1 MSPAAAPPPPP
12 VSRAAR
18 RGLGWLD
25 VRTLKL
31 TWPLLLLTPVL
42 LVLVAAGVLAQGVGQ
57 IVNTNALR
65 WERAQ
70 HGAVVHLARYS
81 DSCDPAH
88 FEAYRADMGALKAF
102 ESARRALFA
111 PAADRDAAMLSYQRA
126 GLPAWEA
133 RLLVWL
139 LPLLQP
145 LPVHRAVSDIWEQA
159 NAVARDID
167 RQAHTLHGRVLQG
180 CRDPG
185 QHPALLAEVYAV
197 TERLAPLRKALDQA
211 ASQARWRLGMG
222 VLVCMAALALPFTG
236 AGYWLTARLQ
246 RRAAAGAVALAES
259 EQRLQLALAGS
270 GYGLWEL
277 QLGSGAVACSATM
290 MALLGQADR
299 EQLLARDSFLGLL
312 HPQDRGTFTTALQAR
327 TADGGRLEIEVR
339 LRRQDGG
346 YGWFKLAGRTVPAE
360 GRPAERM
367 IGSVSD
373 ITERRAMQ
381 RALEEELALRR
392 NALQSL
398 RGALARLDTVEAL
411 PGAAQAAHAAPA
423 AASPAVEQTQDE
435 ITVTTEALARVG
447 ARLREVNERLEAV
460 LALSPDAFVSFDAQQ
475 RISLASP
482 AVGALTG
489 LDLAALQGQAAT
501 AFFAQLQALSRS
513 DLPLPGLQA
522 LLALGDGEPLTLEL
536 ATQPPRTLS
545 LLLREGSH
553 PKVRHVLCLRD
564 VTHQR
569 QVERLKSEFIAVAA
583 HELRTPMTSIY
594 GFVELMMRRNL
605 GEDARR
611 ELYAT
616 IHKHCRLMVSILDDL
631 MNLGHLEARQ
641 ALALQVRE
649 IDLRALL
656 RSTARAWPVPAGR
669 EAPRLHAAAW
679 PEARVLADGVQLV
692 RVINN
697 VLSNAYKYSPDG
709 GPVDITLTRQP
720 GAAGGAD
727 EVCIRIVDQG
737 MGMTP
742 EQLARVGERFYRADG
757 SGHIP
762 GTGLGMSLVMEIVRL
777 HGGQLRL
784 HSDPD
789 VGTQVDVCL
798 PALAARGDDPGPVT
812 VL

>member
-1 MSPAAAPPPPP
+1 MSSSAAPPNPP
-12 VSRAAR
+12 VARAAR
-18 RGLGWLD
+18 RWLQPLD
-25 VRTLKL
+25 GRTLRL
-31 TWPLLLLTPVL
+31 TWPMLLLTPVL

-70 HGAVVHLARYS
+70 QGAVVHLARYS

-88 FEAYRADMGALKAF
+88 FEAYRADMAALQAF
-102 ESARRALFA
+102 ESARRARLA
-111 PAADRDAAMLSYQRA
+111 PAADRDAALLSYQRA

-145 LPVHRAVSDIWEQA
+145 LPLHRAVSDIWEQA

-167 RQAHTLHGRVLQG
+167 RHAQVLHARVRQG
-180 CRDPG
+180 CGDAGP
-185 QHPALLAEVYAV
+185 HPALLAGLYTA
-197 TERLAPLRKALDQA
+197 TERLAPLRTALDQA
-211 ASQARWRLGMG
+211 AGQARWRLGMG
-222 VLVCMAALALPFTG
+222 VLVGMAALALPLTG
-236 AGYWLTARLQ
+236 AGYLLTARLQ

-277 QLGSGAVACSATM
+277 RLDSGAVACSGTM
-290 MALLGQADR
+290 MALLGQAGC

-312 HPQDRGTFTTALQAR
+312 HPQDRSAFAAALQAR
-327 TADGGRLEIEVR
+327 SADGERLEIELR

-346 YGWFKLAGRTVPAE
+346 YGWFKLAGRTVQA
-360 GRPAERM
+360 GGGPAERM

-392 NALQSL
+392 TALHSL
-398 RGALARLDTVEAL
+398 RGALARLDTDAAGD
-411 PGAAQAAHAAPA
+411 PG
-423 AASPAVEQTQDE
+423 VEQAQDE

-447 ARLREVNERLEAV
+447 ARLREANERLEAV
-460 LALSPDAFVSFDAQQ
+460 FSLSPDAFVSFDAQQ
-475 RISLASP
+475 RITLASQ

-489 LDLAALQGQAAT
+489 LDIERLQGRHAT
-501 AFFAQLQALSRS
+501 DFFAELQALSRS
-513 DLPLPGLQA
+513 NLPLPGLQA
-522 LLALGDGEPLTLEL
+522 LLAQAGDGPLTLEL

-564 VTHQR
+564 VTQQR

-631 MNLGHLEARQ
+631 MDLGHLEARQ
-641 ALALQVRE
+641 GRALQVRE

-656 RSTARAWPVPAGR
+656 RSTVHAWPVPAGR
-669 EAPRLHAAAW
+669 EAPRLDAAAW
-679 PEARVLADGVQLV
+679 PEARVAADGVQLV

-709 GPVDITLTRQP
+709 GPVDVALTRQP
-720 GAAGGAD
+720 GGAGGD

-777 HGGQLRL
+777 HGGQVRL

-789 VGTQVDVCL
+789 LGTQVDVCL
-798 PALAARGDDPGPVT
+798 PALG
-812 VL
+812 